1 MHRSRDEDIVL
12 RPTDEFYANASET
25 LRTRAQGMCMCMCMC
40 STAVVAS
47 QPSASALAA
56 AVNAHEE
63 MITRLE
69 WELQERKAL
78 VARRGALQGEVDAL
92 RAAISQQHA
101 SLDALPGLVAAL
113 LEASRPACAALR
125 DRSNATRAQNA
136 LAGTLPDALYAIY
149 CAATAYARAHGDGDA
164 AVSVEVAG
172 SALDGEAYER
182 ETRELLA
189 EPSPDMDA
197 PMDVDASTGGRHED
211 AQAVPLDRAAL
222 LKPHPM
228 TVEVSFGMPFIHSFA
243 GLLGR

>member
-1 MHRSRDEDIVL
+1 
-12 RPTDEFYANASET
+12 
-25 LRTRAQGMCMCMCMC
+25 
-40 STAVVAS
+40 
-47 QPSASALAA
+47 LAA

-182 ETRELLA
+182 ETRELLV
-189 EPSPDMDA
+189 EPDPDAPNDA

-211 AQAVPLDRAAL
+211 AQAILLDRAAL

-228 TVEVSFGMPFIHSFA
+228 TVEVSFGMPNYSLIHSFT
-243 GLLGR
+243 GLLGRERAGVDQTANHFFFLHL